1 LRNREAATLDELKD
15 RSDFHC
21 RETFGGGVLME
32 QDRQL
37 DPFGFGHAASDTE
50 ALPWNGL

>member
-1 LRNREAATLDELKD
+1 MKDVPIDEFED
-15 RSDFHC
+15 RGDLHGRQSFC
-21 RETFGGGVLME
+21 GGVLME
-32 QDRQL
+32 QDSQL